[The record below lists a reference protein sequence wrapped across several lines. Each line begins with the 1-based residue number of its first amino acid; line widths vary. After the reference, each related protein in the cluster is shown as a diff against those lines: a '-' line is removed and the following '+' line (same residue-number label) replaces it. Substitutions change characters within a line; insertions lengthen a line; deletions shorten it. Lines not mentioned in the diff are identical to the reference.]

1 MRNELTYRGRAY
13 DDDALQLPSMAVDT
27 SLNGRVL
34 DVDTMQVTI
43 QQPKSAGAFNPDVD
57 QSLPVPFLRG
67 GSQQSL
73 WYASSVTHVGEA
85 FYLLGLTSSLG
96 RLLQMEH
103 RGGVYSG
110 ETAQALIDEICG
122 PVPHYVDPAFQ
133 SIRLYGHL
141 PYLSPSGQNGAQ
153 KGSAKDNLLQV
164 LFAINAT
171 VRDDAQG
178 VLRIEN
184 LSTGVSS
191 NLDADRI
198 FRATTRIRHET
209 PVTSVT
215 VLEHQYIPGGTL
227 TTLFEGTAAA
237 GQVIVFDEPMS
248 NLSATGFSITESNAN
263 YAVLSA
269 GSGTLTGQAYTHTT
283 REITLPVTTA
293 GLPNPVRIE
302 GATLVSL
309 TNSNNVV
316 SRLQEYYTHRIW
328 IECEASILH
337 EDAGDVISIW
347 DALSKTMRQ
356 ACIEMISPLRASNI
370 MRGTI
375 SALIGYL
382 PWQVVPF
389 DDERVLLTGS
399 GSWTVPA
406 GVTQL
411 TIVLI
416 GGGTNGENGANGTAS
431 TGSKNYTNSAE
442 TPVKTPGSGSVTA
455 TASYSSSAGAP
466 GSGGKGGKGGTG
478 GKILRFEIT
487 VSPGSV
493 CTFSC
498 GNGGASPGDTE
509 ITINGTLF
517 SSSNG
522 SSDPAG
528 FFDVVTQQ
536 LFGVSGSDGNSGGAG
551 GSAGSNGADVGAA
564 KGGAGIAAYSES
576 KTGTD
581 SNASGS
587 ASFNVGGAGGGGAGG
602 NSGSRQGSSGGDA
615 SGLSQTFLV
624 DEQAIGG
631 MGYEARVSAVGN
643 RSSAG
648 NGGNGANGANAT
660 NYGNGG
666 DGGGGGG
673 GAGAV
678 GSVSVTANSTCK
690 YTNVPVIDYNHRY
703 SAIAG
708 VATRGKETASGGYGG
723 NGGVGMAG
731 CGIAYYRRPAT
742 S

>member
-110 ETAQALIDEICG
+110 ETAETLIDDICG

-178 VLRIEN
+178 VLRVEN

-191 NLDADRI
+191 ILDADRI

-227 TTLFEGTAAA
+227 TTLFEGTASA

-248 NLSATGFSITESNAN
+248 NLTATGFSITESNAN

-269 GSGTLTGQAYTHTT
+269 GSGTLTGQAYIHTT
-283 REITLPVTTA
+283 REITKAVTAAT
-293 GLPNPVRIE
+293 LPNPVRIE

-309 TNSNNVV
+309 TNSAEVV
-316 SRLQEYYTHRIW
+316 NHMAEYYKLRVW
-328 IECEASILH
+328 IECEASIQY
-337 EDAGDVISIW
+337 EDAGDVISVW

-356 ACIEMISPLRASNI
+356 ACIEQISPLRASNI

-375 SALIGYL
+375 SALVGYL

-389 DDERVLLTGS
+389 DDVRQILTGS
-399 GSWTVPA
+399 GTFVVPA
-406 GVTQL
+406 GVTQI
-411 TIVLI
+411 TVVLI
-416 GGGTNGENGANGTAS
+416 GAGNGGDGGASGTAG
-431 TGSKNYTNSAE
+431 GS
-442 TPVKTPGSGSVTA
+442 VSGSWYFRTGN
-455 TASYSSSAGAP
+455 TISAQAGP
-466 GSGGKGGKGGTG
+466 GGKGGKAGSSGSP
-478 GKILRFEIT
+478 GKILRIELT
-487 VSPGSV
+487 VSPGQSFSYSCGAAGVGGAIASAGSV
-493 CTFSC
+493 GGETTFGAHSSATGAVSPSGYTDPVTGDVYARPGVDGVDGGDG
-498 GNGGASPGDTE
+498 GNGGGYSASEGLPGN
-509 ITINGTLF
+509 NGT
-517 SSSNG
+517 
-522 SSDPAG
+522 
-528 FFDVVTQQ
+528 T
-536 LFGVSGSDGNSGGAG
+536 
-551 GSAGSNGADVGAA
+551 VGANT
-564 KGGAGIAAYSES
+564 GGNGG
-576 KTGTD
+576 TGAWTRYGP
-581 SNASGS
+581 SRNPTGYQSQ
-587 ASFNVGGAGGGGAGG
+587 GGGGGGGASAAAAGG
-602 NSGSRQGSSGGDA
+602 NGSSTHNMSNPMVGA
-615 SGLSQTFLV
+615 S
-624 DEQAIGG
+624 
-631 MGYEARVSAVGN
+631 
-643 RSSAG
+643 
-648 NGGNGANGANAT
+648 GGNGASGQNRAAKTVFGD
-660 NYGNGG
+660 GGDGG

-673 GAGAV
+673 GAG
-678 GSVSVTANSTCK
+678 SFFYHN
-690 YTNVPVIDYNHRY
+690 TNDEDDRITYRY
-703 SAIAG
+703 SAAG
-708 VATRGKETASGGYGG
+708 GAGGTGARGG
-723 NGGVGMAG
+723 NGAAG

>member
-13 DDDALQLPSMAVDT
+13 NDDALQLPSMAVDT

-110 ETAQALIDEICG
+110 ETAQTLIDDICG

-178 VLRIEN
+178 VLRVEN

-191 NLDADRI
+191 ILDADRI

-248 NLSATGFSITESNAN
+248 NLTATGFSITESNAN

-269 GSGTLTGQAYTHTT
+269 GSGTLTGQAYIHTT
-283 REITLPVTTA
+283 REITKAVTAAT
-293 GLPNPVRIE
+293 LPNPVRIE

-309 TNSNNVV
+309 TNSAEVINHMA
-316 SRLQEYYTHRIW
+316 EYYKHRVW
-328 IECEASILH
+328 IECEASIQY
-337 EDAGDVISIW
+337 EDAGDVISVW

-356 ACIEMISPLRASNI
+356 ACIEQISPLRASNI
-370 MRGTI
+370 MRGNL

-389 DDERVLLTGS
+389 DDVRQLLTGS
-399 GSWTVPA
+399 GTFVVPA
-406 GVTQL
+406 GVTQI
-411 TIVLI
+411 TVVLI
-416 GGGTNGENGANGTAS
+416 GGGDGGAGGENGTSGDSVSGSWPNFR
-431 TGSKNYTNSAE
+431 TGSVSLQ
-442 TPVKTPGSGSVTA
+442 P
-455 TASYSSSAGAP
+455 
-466 GSGGKGGKGGTG
+466 GKGGKGGKAGTG
-478 GKILRFEIT
+478 GSSGKILRVELT
-487 VSPGSV
+487 VSAGQSFSYSCGTEGVGGAIATAGGIGGESTFGSISSASGSV
-493 CTFSC
+493 SETGYVDPITGDIYARSGIDGIDGGDG
-498 GNGGASPGDTE
+498 GNGGPVSATEGNAGLSGQSAGQFPGGNGGSGWYGRYGPSREPTGYQSQSGGGGGGASAVAAG
-509 ITINGTLF
+509 
-517 SSSNG
+517 SNG
-522 SSDPAG
+522 SSNHYEYNPMVGA
-528 FFDVVTQQ
+528 
-536 LFGVSGSDGNSGGAG
+536 SGGAG
-551 GSAGSNGADVGAA
+551 ASAIDRP
-564 KGGAGIAAYSES
+564 S
-576 KTGTD
+576 KTAYGD
-581 SNASGS
+581 
-587 ASFNVGGAGGGGAGG
+587 
-602 NSGSRQGSSGGDA
+602 GGD
-615 SGLSQTFLV
+615 
-624 DEQAIGG
+624 
-631 MGYEARVSAVGN
+631 
-643 RSSAG
+643 
-648 NGGNGANGANAT
+648 
-660 NYGNGG
+660 GG

-673 GAGAV
+673 GAGSFGYSQGTETGV
-678 GSVSVTANSTCK
+678 FTL
-690 YTNVPVIDYNHRY
+690 RY
-703 SAIAG
+703 SA
-708 VATRGKETASGGYGG
+708 YGG
-723 NGGVGMAG
+723 ARGTGAKGGTGAPG
-731 CGIAYYRRPAT
+731 CIILYFRRPAT
-742 S
+742 P